1 MKKIIIAFV
10 VLFSFSEIH
19 AQTDSLHEYT
29 GSYVFPSGNV
39 IPSVEV
45 ILADGSLS
53 MTSTAGTSNLTKLGI
68 DSFEIVEFSGTALF
82 KRNDEKKIIGVHI
95 EAMGYVMDGQ
105 KQENGIWKFS
115 TRYLLCN
122 LIEGNKLTTQLR

>member
-19 AQTDSLHEYT
+19 AQTDSLNEYT

-45 ILADGSLS
+45 ILTDGSLS
-53 MTSTAGTSNLTKLGI
+53 MTSTAGTSSLTKLGI
-68 DSFEIVEFSGTALF
+68 DSFEITEFSGTAVF
-82 KRNDEKKIIGVHI
+82 KRNEEKKINGVHI
-95 EAMGYVMDGQ
+95 EAMGYVMDGE
-105 KQENGIWKFS
+105 KQENGVWIF
-115 TRYLLCN
+115 RQYFLPCN
-122 LIEGNKLTTQLR
+122 KEIFTAYR

>member
-10 VLFSFSEIH
+10 VLFNYSEIH

-53 MTSTAGTSNLTKLGI
+53 MTSTAGTSSLTKLGI
-68 DSFEIVEFSGTALF
+68 DSFEIVEFSGSAVF
-82 KRNDEKKIIGVHI
+82 RRNEEKRIIGVHI
-95 EAMGYVMDGQ
+95 EAMGYVMDGE
-105 KQENGIWKFS
+105 KQENGVWIF
-115 TRYLLCN
+115 RQYFLP
-122 LIEGNKLTTQLR
+122 GNKEILTACR